1 MSEWVLDL
9 TTDEDIDAALE
20 DARDL
25 PPLPQALSAEYNRAA
40 DVIILRID
48 NGRRLV
54 IPREEMQGLRD
65 ATPEQISQIEIFG
78 GTDIC
83 WPQLDLDHY
92 LPSLLEGRY
101 GNERWMQ
108 GLTRPPAIAQAA

>member
-1 MSEWVLDL
+1 MGEPVLDL

-20 DARDL
+20 DARHL

-48 NGRRLV
+48 NGRRVV

-65 ATPEQISQIEIFG
+65 ATPEQISEIQIFG

-92 LPSLLEGRY
+92 LPSLFEGRY
-101 GNERWMQ
+101 GNQRWMQ
-108 GLTRPPAIAQAA
+108 SLERPKAAA